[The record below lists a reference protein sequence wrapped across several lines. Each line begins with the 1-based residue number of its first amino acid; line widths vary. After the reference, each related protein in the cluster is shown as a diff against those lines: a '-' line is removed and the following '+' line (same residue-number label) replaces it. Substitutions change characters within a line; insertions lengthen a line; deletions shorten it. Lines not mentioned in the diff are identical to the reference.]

1 MIIFCFLFQI
11 HVCLCFFHSNVI
23 GVIEGVIMRLH
34 PSHRCVLFGRHPA
47 FAFASVCLLW
57 VHVAGLTCWH
67 DEVLT
72 RMFDVNMRSHLSRIA
87 TVVCLTFLGEFSA
100 GVLHPEFFPISLL
113 CTGSHHMTHLVI
125 HSQCNVIS
133 VFPSHG

>member
-47 FAFASVCLLW
+47 FAFASVCLIW

-72 RMFDVNMRSHLSRIA
+72 RMFDVNMRSHLGRIA
-87 TVVCLTFLGEFSA
+87 TVVYLTFLGEFSA
-100 GVLHPEFFPISLL
+100 GLLHPVFFPISLL
-113 CTGSHHMTHLVI
+113 FTGSHHVRHLV
-125 HSQCNVIS
+125 SLFQS
-133 VFPSHG
+133 FPSHG